1 MAGKKTRPPLKS
13 TFCNCLNKGNIMK
26 IQSAYFAMLV
36 TAITMGCASVST
48 TQTQSTMEYFQ
59 SLKWDVSQQG
69 REIDLS
75 QYKRTF
81 NDDFKTMDI
90 VKDNSTPGP
99 GAVWFS
105 PGHGAYQA
113 TCPLRADGPFKVVD
127 DGLRLRVEK
136 VGKKVLGA
144 CMTSVNTKGEGFAQQ
159 YGYFEMTAQYDYKG
173 EGIWAGFW
181 LKSQCDYFNN
191 GTTTRTEIDINEFY
205 GDNGYHPTVHLWPAA
220 KLAPDATITKHVG
233 HSGFKEKVAPDL
245 FAKLKVDGVVKGF
258 HSYGGEITPE
268 WVIMY
273 FDRKELGRFPT
284 VPEFKTPLF
293 MLVSSD
299 TRHVKPEQTV
309 LPIDMT
315 VKNVSAYL
323 PIQPYKDQ

>member
-1 MAGKKTRPPLKS
+1 
-13 TFCNCLNKGNIMK
+13 MK
-26 IQSAYFAMLV
+26 ITVAYLATLIAAM
-36 TAITMGCASVST
+36 TMSCASGPTKQPT
-48 TQTQSTMEYFQ
+48 TNMEHFQ

-90 VKDNSTPGP
+90 VKDDRDPGP

-105 PGHGAYQA
+105 PGHGAFKA
-113 TCPLRADGPFKVVD
+113 IAPLRADGPFKLVE
-127 DGLRLRVEK
+127 DGVRLRLEK
-136 VGKKVLGA
+136 VGNKVLGA
-144 CMTSVNTKGEGFAQQ
+144 CMTSVNTKGQGFAQQ
-159 YGYFEMTAQYDYKG
+159 YGYFEMTAQYDYTG

-191 GTTTRTEIDINEFY
+191 GTTTRTEIDANEFY
-205 GDNGYHPTVHLWPAA
+205 GDDGYHPSVHLWPAA
-220 KLAPDATITKHVG
+220 KLAPDATITKHIFS
-233 HSGFKEKVAPDL
+233 SGYKQKVAPDL
-245 FAKLKVDGVVKGF
+245 FKKLKVNGVVKGF
-258 HSYGGEITPE
+258 HSYGCEITPE

-284 VPEFKTPLF
+284 MPEFKTPLF

-299 TRHVKPEQTV
+299 TRHVKEQTV

-315 VKNVSAYL
+315 VRNVSAYL
-323 PIQPYKDQ
+323 PEKPYEDQ